1 MALPKLD
8 APRYEMIIPST
19 SEKVVY
25 RPYLVKEEKVLMIAM
40 ESQDEKQ
47 MVRAIKD
54 VISSCTVGAVDVN
67 QLAMFDLEYIFT
79 QLRSKSA
86 GETTEVSL
94 PCEKCETRNDV
105 AIDLSQIKVVG
116 IDKTKHKIKLNDDYV
131 LMMKYPTVNQ
141 LIDAETSKKGDVDKM
156 FDLLAEVIDS
166 LHTSDEVFD
175 MKEQSKQ
182 EVKEFIESL
191 NTEQFNK
198 IRKFIEESPT
208 AQLTATFDCSN
219 CGEHNELEVKGLG
232 NFFG

>member
-1 MALPKLD
+1 MALPKID

-19 SEKVVY
+19 KEKVVY

-54 VISSCTVGAVDVN
+54 VITACTEGAVDADK
-67 QLAMFDLEYIFT
+67 LAMFDLEYVFT

-94 PCEKCETRNDV
+94 PCQECETRNDV
-105 AIDLSQIKVVG
+105 TIDLSQIKVVG
-116 IDKTKHKIKLNDDYV
+116 IDKNKHKIKLNDDYV

-141 LIDAETSKKGDVDKM
+141 LVAAETSKKSDVEKM
-156 FDLLAEVIDS
+156 FDLLAEVVDS
-166 LHTSDEVFD
+166 LHTNDEVFD
-175 MKEQSKQ
+175 MKEQTKE

-191 NTEQFNK
+191 NSEQFNK
-198 IRKFIEESPT
+198 IKTFIEESPS
-208 AQLTATFDCSN
+208 AQLTAAFDCTK
-219 CGEHNELEVKGLG
+219 CGHHNELEVKGLG

>member
-1 MALPKLD
+1 MALPRID

-19 SEKVVY
+19 KEKVIY

-54 VISSCTVGAVDVN
+54 VITACTEGAVDADK
-67 QLAMFDLEYIFT
+67 LAMFDLEYVFT

-94 PCEKCETRNDV
+94 PCQECETRNDV
-105 AIDLSQIKVVG
+105 TIDLSQIKVVG
-116 IDKTKHKIKLNDDYV
+116 IDKNKHKIKLNDDYV

-141 LIDAETSKKGDVDKM
+141 LVAAETSKKSDVEKM
-156 FDLLAEVIDS
+156 FDLLADVVDS
-166 LHTSDEVFD
+166 LHTNDEVFD
-175 MKEQSKQ
+175 MKEQTKE

-191 NTEQFNK
+191 NSEQFNK
-198 IRKFIEESPT
+198 IKTFIEESPS
-208 AQLTATFDCSN
+208 AQLTATFDCTK
-219 CGEHNELEVKGLG
+219 CGHHNELEVKGLG